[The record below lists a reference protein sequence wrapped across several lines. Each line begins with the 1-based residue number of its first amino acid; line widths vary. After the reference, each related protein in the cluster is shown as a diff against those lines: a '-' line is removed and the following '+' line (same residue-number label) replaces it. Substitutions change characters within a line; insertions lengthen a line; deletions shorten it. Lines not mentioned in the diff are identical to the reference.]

1 MSQIQLSKETLS
13 IRNLSVKFVKESGTI
28 RKRTTVINAVNN
40 VTLDLPESEIISVVG
55 ESGSGKTT
63 LARCIMKLQEPTSGS
78 ISYRGV
84 DINTLKGR
92 DLLNFRRDVQM
103 VFQDP
108 YESLNPRQDVLST
121 VSGPIKNL
129 RRENDSSKVKEI
141 AVNLLEEVGL
151 RPDKFLHRLPHQ
163 LSGGERQRVNIAR
176 ALASNP
182 KMLVADE
189 PITML
194 DAAQRFNILN
204 LIKNLKEKRNLTILL
219 ITHDLASVKILKGK
233 TYVMYLGRLVEGGP
247 STKVLTKPHHPY
259 VELIRESTPVI
270 RRTSVLDG
278 GLESDAKEVATL
290 EESVAVK
297 EGCVFR
303 PRCKYATTIC
313 AGVDPQLQEKSPG
326 HVAACHNP
334 LNMSS

>member
-1 MSQIQLSKETLS
+1 MSQIQLSKEILS

-28 RKRTTVINAVNN
+28 RKKTTVINAVNN
-40 VTLDLPESEIISVVG
+40 VSLDLPESEIISIVG

-63 LARCIMKLQEPTSGS
+63 VARCIMKLQEPTTGS
-78 ISYRGV
+78 ISYRGI
-84 DINTLKGR
+84 DINKLKGR
-92 DLLNFRRDVQM
+92 ELLNFRRDVQM

-121 VSGPIKNL
+121 ISGPVKNL
-129 RRENDSSKVKEI
+129 RGEKNSSKVKEI
-141 AVNLLEEVGL
+141 AIGLLEEVGL

-194 DAAQRFNILN
+194 DAAQRFNVLN
-204 LIKNLKEKRNLTILL
+204 LIKSLKEKRNLTVLL

-233 TYVMYLGRLVEGGP
+233 TYVMYLGRLVEGG
-247 STKVLTKPHHPY
+247 SSNEVLSKPHHPY

-270 RRTSVLDG
+270 RRTNLLVEGS
-278 GLESDAKEVATL
+278 ESDAKEIATM
-290 EESVAVK
+290 EESAAIK

-303 PRCKYATTIC
+303 PRCKYATAIC
-313 AGVDPQLQEKSPG
+313 AGVDPQLQEKSSG

-334 LNMSS
+334 LNMS